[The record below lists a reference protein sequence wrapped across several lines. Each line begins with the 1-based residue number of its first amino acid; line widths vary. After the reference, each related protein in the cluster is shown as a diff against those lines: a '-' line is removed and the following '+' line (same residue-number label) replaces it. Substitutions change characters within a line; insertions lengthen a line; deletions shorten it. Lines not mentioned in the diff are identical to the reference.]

1 MKPISMFFKSI
12 AIFLVAITI
21 IPFAN
26 AENATSIPVT
36 SLNLTI
42 DPIGN
47 HTVDDTFFI
56 HGTTTLAVSNDTLLL
71 DIVPGNLNPAGVGS
85 HFSSDVS
92 IQPGAN
98 GINIW
103 SCNATPSLWTTF
115 NLRTSVPGANPGEYI
130 VRIESKFEDAYAA
143 SFFTLSPGN
152 TSSTKTIQNSTPVQ
166 ASFGYGY
173 ATSPEAGPVTVQ
185 FIGTSLNS
193 PTSWVWSFGDGNIS
207 TGQSPSHTYPH
218 AGTYTVTLMV
228 TNAAGSNSTSEI
240 IQIPADTNVTP
251 IAGTTRETLS
261 NATEEAGFSEII
273 TPTPARQATPFSPA
287 IPIMAMGI
295 VAAIGYFRRSW

>member
-1 MKPISMFFKSI
+1 MFLKFI
-12 AIFLVAITI
+12 AVFLVAITI
-21 IPFAN
+21 LPFAN
-26 AENATSIPVT
+26 AGNVTGILVDTSQ
-36 SLNLTI
+36 NLTI
-42 DPIGN
+42 NPIGN
-47 HTVDDTFFI
+47 HTTEDIVI
-56 HGTTTLAVSNDTLLL
+56 INGTTTLAVSNGTLLL
-71 DIVPGNLNPAGVGS
+71 SIVPSNLNPAGVGS
-85 HFSSDVS
+85 HFTSDVS
-92 IQPGAN
+92 IQPGEN
-98 GINIW
+98 GINTW

-130 VRIESKFEDAYAA
+130 VRIESKFEDADAA
-143 SFFTLSPGN
+143 SFFTLSPGT
-152 TSSTKTIQNSTPVQ
+152 TSSPETIQNSTPVQ

-193 PTSWVWSFGDGNIS
+193 PISWVWSFGDGNTS

-218 AGTYTVTLMV
+218 PGIYTVTLTV
-228 TNAAGSNSTSEI
+228 TNAGGSNTTSEV
-240 IQIPADTNVTP
+240 IQIPAETNVTP

-261 NATEEAGFSEII
+261 NATEEGGFSGII
-273 TPTPARQATPFSPA
+273 TPTPARQATSFSPA